1 MEGFMGLKLGI
12 VFFVGNK
19 MDLKTSTIIDT
30 VCTYYDIKK
39 EHLLS
44 KAIDHETVHCRKIAM
59 YFVRTLTKIS
69 YQDVGECFDRNES
82 TVYKAIEAVESSK
95 NKYLLRQIRE
105 INYLIHNP
113 MKS

>member
-1 MEGFMGLKLGI
+1 MSLE
-12 VFFVGNK
+12 V
-19 MDLKTSTIIDT
+19 DSIIDT

-44 KAIDHETVHCRKIAM
+44 KEIDHETVHCRKISM

-69 YQDVGECFDRNES
+69 NFDVGECFKRNES
-82 TVYKAIEAVESSK
+82 TVYKAVQSVERNE

>member
-1 MEGFMGLKLGI
+1 
-12 VFFVGNK
+12 
-19 MDLKTSTIIDT
+19 MDLKTSSIIDI

-59 YFVRTLTKIS
+59 YFVKTLTKMS
-69 YQDVGECFDRNES
+69 YYNIGECFDRNES
-82 TVYKAIEAVESSK
+82 AVYKAIESVECSK
-95 NKYLLRQIRE
+95 NKYLLRQIQE

-113 MKS
+113 MK